1 MKTKTIKIRK
11 DRDIAKCQKIDE
23 ILYLAEL
30 MDYEKDLSP
39 HAFEGSTGLYYVVC
53 GDKTR
58 IIGERAFANCK
69 NLLRFDGLPQ
79 VVAKEAFSFC
89 SNLKSFNFST
99 LHSLSPSAF
108 SYSGLINIDIPSK
121 IKSIPNNCF
130 MACVDLKH
138 ANFNEVEQ
146 IEDEAFQSTG
156 LKYIKIQNSLE
167 SIGKRA
173 FEGCLYLSDIFVE
186 RILPPKIYSS
196 TFYGC
201 YIRNIYFYSKIQYDF
216 FIRDKNWSKYQDT
229 FKIISPKDAKQIIT
243 KLDNQQDNLWKC
255 M

>member
-1 MKTKTIKIRK
+1 MKTKTIKVIR

-23 ILYLAEL
+23 ALYLAEL

-39 HAFEGSTGLYYVVC
+39 HAFEGSAGLNYVVC
-53 GDKTR
+53 GEKTR

-69 NLLRFDGLPQ
+69 NLVRFDGLPQ

-89 SNLKSFNFST
+89 SSLKSFNFST
-99 LHSLSPSAF
+99 LRSLSPSSF
-108 SYSGLINIDIPSK
+108 SYSGLRSVDIPST

-130 MACVDLKH
+130 TSCIDLEH
-138 ANFNEVEQ
+138 INLNEVEQ
-146 IEDEAFQSTG
+146 IEDEAFQSSG

-167 SIGKRA
+167 SIGKHA

-216 FIRDKNWSKYQDT
+216 FIRDKNWSKYQDA
-229 FKIISPKDAKQIIT
+229 FKIISPKDTKQIIA
-243 KLDNQQDNLWKC
+243 DIDSRQDNLWK
-255 M
+255 